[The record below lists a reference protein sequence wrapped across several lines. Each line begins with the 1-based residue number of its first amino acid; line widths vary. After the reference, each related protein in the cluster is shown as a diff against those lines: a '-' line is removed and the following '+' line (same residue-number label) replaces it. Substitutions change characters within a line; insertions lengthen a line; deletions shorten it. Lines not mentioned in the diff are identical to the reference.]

1 MSKGNIIPELH
12 LSTLQKFIERS
23 TTPPSMV
30 LSNMFPVNNAPSD
43 TIEWESRYGS
53 AEMIPFVA
61 RGSRG
66 PSFGDDGVGK
76 HSMKAAYF
84 ASDRFF
90 GEEFLNNL
98 RKPGTRQEKMSGQSE
113 IARAMSRMLNSVDR
127 RREYMFSKMLFDGS
141 MSYTIKGS
149 SAAPTFASVSWGIP
163 TSHQVTLGSTSYWYG
178 TSAETADRDVFAD
191 IFAMKNR
198 LADSL
203 EMEVTS
209 LNMFLNSRLLQSLV
223 KDSGIR
229 DLVQTQNISEAQ
241 LVNNPAGTIAQI
253 LGVGSITP
261 YDASY
266 TITSPLAQAY
276 TSGTT
281 IYVTS
286 PEDFVVGA
294 DVWIKNSVDGA
305 AGPRATI
312 TAVNMATG
320 AITLSAALTGVT
332 GVPFKSQL
340 AMRQFFLSPKKIVAV
355 VPNVDGMPI
364 AEMMQAPHGNEGIY
378 GKRMRTKMEEYPDG
392 QRLIMED
399 LCLPVCYFPSA
410 VYQLTVH
417 ED

>member
-43 TIEWESRYGS
+43 SIEWESRYGS

-113 IARAMSRMLNSVDR
+113 ISRAMTRMLNAVDR
-127 RREYMFSKMLFDGS
+127 RREWMWAKALFDGT
-141 MSYTIKGS
+141 MSYNIKGFS
-149 SAAPTFASVSWGIP
+149 TTPEFASVSWGIP
-163 TSHQVTLGSTSYWYG
+163 TSHQVTLGSTAKWYG
-178 TSAETADRDVFAD
+178 DFPAVADRDVFAD
-191 IFAMKNR
+191 VFNMRNR

-203 EMEVTS
+203 EMEVSTME
-209 LNMFLNSRLLQSLV
+209 LYLNSRLLQSLV

-241 LVNNPAGTIAQI
+241 LVNNPTGTIAQI
-253 LGVGSITP
+253 LGVGSINP

-266 TITSPLAQAY
+266 TITQPLAQAY

-281 IYVTS
+281 IYVVDAT
-286 PEDFVVGA
+286 DFEVGGEVYLKNTK
-294 DVWIKNSVDGA
+294 DVS

-312 TAVNMATG
+312 TAVNTVTG
-320 AITLSAALTGVT
+320 ALTLDKALTGVT

-340 AMRQFFLSPKKIVAV
+340 AMRKWFLSVDKIVAV

-364 AEMMQAPHGNEGIY
+364 AEMMQAPYGNGGVY
-378 GKRMRTKMEEYPDG
+378 GKRMRTKEEEYPDG
-392 QRLIMED
+392 IRLIMED
-399 LCLPVCYFPSA
+399 LALPVIYHPA
-410 VYQLTVH
+410 AIYQLTVG
-417 ED
+417 